1 MEGEEAADAAGL
13 PELVDLTYFSFG
25 LIKSNREFSLHIE
38 SSDFGMA
45 VDFAMKY
52 GEYYDIVNIMQ
63 AVLYDDGYQGGP
75 RDLDY
80 LEFEKDSDDGEYCLV
95 IGKYVTSFA
104 LYFKDEVE
112 AKKFLSEFQR
122 TAGHFDK

>member
-45 VDFAMKY
+45 VDFA
-52 GEYYDIVNIMQ
+52 
-63 AVLYDDGYQGGP
+63 
-75 RDLDY
+75 
-80 LEFEKDSDDGEYCLV
+80 
-95 IGKYVTSFA
+95 
-104 LYFKDEVE
+104 
-112 AKKFLSEFQR
+112 
-122 TAGHFDK
+122 

>member
-1 MEGEEAADAAGL
+1 MEVDESL
-13 PELVDLTYFSFG
+13 PELTELSYFSFS
-25 LIKSNREFSLHIE
+25 LMRTNREFSLHVE
-38 SSDFGMA
+38 STDFGVA
-45 VDFAMKY
+45 IDFAMKY

-63 AVLYDDGYQGGP
+63 AVLYNDGYQGGP

-80 LEFEKDSDDGEYCLV
+80 LEFEKDSEDGEYCLV

-122 TAGHFDK
+122 TAGQFDK

>member
-1 MEGEEAADAAGL
+1 MKVDESL
-13 PELVDLTYFSFG
+13 PELTEMTYFSFS
-25 LIKSNREFSLHIE
+25 LLRNNREFSLHVE
-38 SSDFGMA
+38 SADFGVA
-45 VDFAMKY
+45 IDYAMKY

-80 LEFEKDSDDGEYCLV
+80 LEFEKDNEDGEYCLV

-104 LYFKDEVE
+104 LYFKDDVE

-122 TAGHFDK
+122 TAGQFDK